1 MDYSSLLEKKN
12 ILEQK
17 KSIIDKITISSYEKD
32 FELTFTH
39 NSTAIEGNTL
49 TLIETKVILEDG
61 ISIGGKEL
69 REIYEIVNHRKA
81 YRYVKD
87 CITDG
92 KQLDESIVKDIHAI
106 LMENIIT
113 GGVYRNQ
120 EVRIS
125 GAAHIPPTG
134 NSMYIQIKN
143 FFADMPHKNN
153 FNPVEIAAWSHAEF
167 VRIHPFIDGNG
178 RTARLIMN
186 YQLMVN
192 GFLPVSI
199 NKEDRLEYYNT
210 LEEYAVNGNLK
221 PFVDMVSVLEAK
233 QLDSYISLIK

>member
-81 YRYVKD
+81 YKYVKD

-113 GGVYRNQ
+113 GGVFRTQ
-120 EVRIS
+120 KVRMS
-125 GAAHIPPTG
+125 G
-134 NSMYIQIKN
+134 
-143 FFADMPHKNN
+143 
-153 FNPVEIAAWSHAEF
+153 
-167 VRIHPFIDGNG
+167 RI
-178 RTARLIMN
+178 
-186 YQLMVN
+186 
-192 GFLPVSI
+192 
-199 NKEDRLEYYNT
+199 
-210 LEEYAVNGNLK
+210 
-221 PFVDMVSVLEAK
+221 
-233 QLDSYISLIK
+233 

>member
-81 YRYVKD
+81 
-87 CITDG
+87 
-92 KQLDESIVKDIHAI
+92 
-106 LMENIIT
+106 
-113 GGVYRNQ
+113 
-120 EVRIS
+120 
-125 GAAHIPPTG
+125 
-134 NSMYIQIKN
+134 
-143 FFADMPHKNN
+143 
-153 FNPVEIAAWSHAEF
+153 
-167 VRIHPFIDGNG
+167 
-178 RTARLIMN
+178 
-186 YQLMVN
+186 
-192 GFLPVSI
+192 
-199 NKEDRLEYYNT
+199 
-210 LEEYAVNGNLK
+210 
-221 PFVDMVSVLEAK
+221 
-233 QLDSYISLIK
+233 

>member
-81 YRYVKD
+81 YR
-87 CITDG
+87 
-92 KQLDESIVKDIHAI
+92 L
-106 LMENIIT
+106 
-113 GGVYRNQ
+113 
-120 EVRIS
+120 
-125 GAAHIPPTG
+125 
-134 NSMYIQIKN
+134 
-143 FFADMPHKNN
+143 
-153 FNPVEIAAWSHAEF
+153 
-167 VRIHPFIDGNG
+167 
-178 RTARLIMN
+178 
-186 YQLMVN
+186 
-192 GFLPVSI
+192 
-199 NKEDRLEYYNT
+199 
-210 LEEYAVNGNLK
+210 
-221 PFVDMVSVLEAK
+221 
-233 QLDSYISLIK
+233 SLIHI

>member
-134 NSMYIQIKN
+134 NSMYIQINN
-143 FFADMPHKNN
+143 FFADMPYKNN

-178 RTARLIMN
+178 RTARLIMD

-221 PFVDMVSVLEAK
+221 PFVDMVSVLEDK